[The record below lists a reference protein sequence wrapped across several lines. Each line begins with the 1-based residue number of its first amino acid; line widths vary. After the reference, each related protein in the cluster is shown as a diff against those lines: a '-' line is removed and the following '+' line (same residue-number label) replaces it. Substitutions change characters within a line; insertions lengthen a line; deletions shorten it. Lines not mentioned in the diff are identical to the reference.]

1 MDADAPSANMEV
13 PERSSDERGCR
24 RKLATPSTAAGII
37 DRRDLMEERQ
47 QPSDFKGRRR
57 GFGPVMRFYMWL
69 RINRSTGL
77 AALTAIA
84 LVAVGIGT
92 SRDSDGAASGV
103 ASSRPSS
110 RPSSRGLDLRAGVAP
125 SDVPSGTVDVGL
137 DAGAV
142 LSGTRH
148 GVALD
153 LADANRSVL
162 AIILP
167 DRFGRSTV
175 LDAPSLDIAEL
186 GATAPAS
193 DPSNVRTY
201 NGRPVR
207 SVAVLHM
214 RVTAYS
220 PDERSCGASADGITA
235 SGYSVLTNGGFLVA
249 ADPRVLPL
257 GSLVSIPGY
266 DDGAIVPVLDTG
278 GAIKGNRLDVLY
290 PSHEIAV
297 QWGVQ
302 ELDVEVWEYAD
313 GLPSG
318 FRRVRRAAK

>member
-24 RKLATPSTAAGII
+24 RKLATPSTAAGIT

-47 QPSDFKGRRR
+47 QPSDFKGRRW
-57 GFGPVMRFYMWL
+57 GFGPVVRFHMWL
-69 RINRSTGL
+69 RINRGTGL

-103 ASSRPSS
+103 ASSR
-110 RPSSRGLDLRAGVAP
+110 GLDLRAGVAP
-125 SDVPSGTVDVGL
+125 SDVPTRTVDVGL
-137 DAGAV
+137 DAGAL
-142 LSGTRH
+142 LSGTRL

-153 LADANRSVL
+153 IADAKLSVL

-175 LDAPSLDIAEL
+175 LDAPSLVIAEL

-266 DDGAIVPVLDTG
+266 DDGAVVPVLDTG

-318 FRRVRRAAK
+318 FRRVRRPAK